1 MLSAMRSLID
11 PPGLARSSLQKAE
24 TEDGKRRLILTMGVR
39 PIVLRMLSK
48 GAMASCAQRC
58 GWILDAR
65 PCLACLKGRDSWDES
80 VQCVVSIDLMST
92 HAL

>member
-48 GAMASCAQRC
+48 GAM
-58 GWILDAR
+58 L
-65 PCLACLKGRDSWDES
+65 LALSAADGGY
-80 VQCVVSIDLMST
+80 ST
-92 HAL
+92 HAPVLRV